1 MDPGTS
7 TIYNTTGFVVKMDK
21 FQQVRWVK
29 EFESSD
35 FRNQVHYYNGKLTY
49 AGIIANE
56 FIYNSGQNVIINN
69 EGDAL
74 FGDIVDNSL
83 SAEDYLADDITIYP
97 NPTSGILIIKSNTL
111 QQVEIY
117 NINGVLIVNSDK
129 SEIDLSQYSKGL
141 YLAKI
146 ITDKGTAVK
155 KIVLN

>member
-1 MDPGTS
+1 MNHL
-7 TIYNTTGFVVKMDK
+7 ILEIRYIN
-21 FQQVRWVK
+21 
-29 EFESSD
+29 
-35 FRNQVHYYNGKLTY
+35 NGKLTY

-74 FGDIVDNSL
+74 FGDLVDNSL
-83 SAEDYLADDITIYP
+83 SVEDYLADDITIYP
-97 NPTSGILIIKSNTL
+97 NPTSGLLVIKSNTF
-111 QQVEIY
+111 QQVEMY
-117 NINGVLIVNSDK
+117 TINGILIK
-129 SEIDLSQYSKGL
+129 STTKNEIDMSQYSKGI